1 MRKKTG
7 GPQSWKVDN
16 TLQADADIK
25 KIVRFIMDR
34 EGPDMGEHILNMFDE
49 AKKGLETLPGR
60 GRIPPEMERINVFT
74 YRECQ
79 ISPYRMIYEISEP
92 ENRVY
97 VHMVVDGR
105 RDLPDIM
112 TARLLRTVPDVER

>member
-1 MRKKTG
+1 MRKKAG
-7 GPQSWKVDN
+7 GPQTWKVDN

-34 EGPDMGEHILNMFDE
+34 EGPDMGEHVLNMFDE

-79 ISPYRMIYEISEP
+79 IPPYRMIYEISEP

-112 TARLLRTVPDVER
+112 TTRLLRTVPDAER

>member
-1 MRKKTG
+1 MPKKSSGLQT
-7 GPQSWKVDN
+7 WYVDN
-16 TLQADADIK
+16 TIQADADIK

-34 EGPDMGEHILNMFDE
+34 EGPDMGERILNMFEE

-79 ISPYRMIYEISEP
+79 IPPYRMIYEISEP

-112 TARLLRTVPDVER
+112 AARLLQPVPEPES

>member
-1 MRKKTG
+1 MPKKSSGSQT
-7 GPQSWKVDN
+7 WMVDN

-34 EGPDMGEHILNMFDE
+34 EGADMGEHILKKFEE
-49 AKKGLETLPGR
+49 AKNGLSSLPGR

-79 ISPYRMIYEISEP
+79 VPPYRIIYEISEP

-105 RDLPDIM
+105 RDLPDVM
-112 TARLLRTVPDVER
+112 TARLLQPDPNAER

>member
-1 MRKKTG
+1 MRKTTG
-7 GPQSWKVDN
+7 GPQGWKVDN

-79 ISPYRMIYEISEP
+79 IPPYRMIYEISEP

-112 TARLLRTVPDVER
+112 TARLLRTVPDAER

>member
-1 MRKKTG
+1 MPKTSRSI
-7 GPQSWKVDN
+7 QTWQVDN
-16 TLQADADIK
+16 TVQADADIK
-25 KIVRFIMDR
+25 KIVRFILER
-34 EGPDMGEHILNMFDE
+34 EGSDMAQRILDKFTA
-49 AKKGLETLPGR
+49 AKESLQTLPGR
-60 GRIPPEMERINVFT
+60 GRIPPELARINVFT

-92 ENRVY
+92 ESRVS

-112 TARLLRTVPDVER
+112 TSRLLQSAPVPE

>member
-1 MRKKTG
+1 MPNEKQGSGT
-7 GPQSWKVDN
+7 WIVDN

-25 KIVRFIMDR
+25 RIVRFIMDR
-34 EGPDMGEHILNMFDE
+34 EGPDMGEHILNKFEE
-49 AKKGLETLPGR
+49 AKKSLSTLPWR
-60 GRIPPEMERINVFT
+60 GRIPPEMERINVLT

-79 ISPYRMIYEISEP
+79 ISPYRMIYEVRESES
-92 ENRVY
+92 RVY

-112 TARLLRTVPDVER
+112 TARLLQSNPSAER

>member
-1 MRKKTG
+1 MRRKSS
-7 GPQSWKVDN
+7 GPQVWMVDN
-16 TLQADADIK
+16 TLQADADIR
-25 KIVRFIMDR
+25 KIVRFIMER
-34 EGPDMGEHILNMFDE
+34 EGPDMGEHILNMFEE

-79 ISPYRMIYEISEP
+79 VPPYRMIYEISEP

-112 TARLLRTVPDVER
+112 TARLLQPVPGHEE